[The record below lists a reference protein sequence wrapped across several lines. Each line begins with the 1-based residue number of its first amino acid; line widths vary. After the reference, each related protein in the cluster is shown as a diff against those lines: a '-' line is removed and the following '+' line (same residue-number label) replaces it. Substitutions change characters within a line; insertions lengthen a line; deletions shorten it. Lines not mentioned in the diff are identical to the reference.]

1 MADKEL
7 TLLSRIRTWFTIKY
21 TLDWKTA
28 FMSRLKHREISFLHS
43 ISDLNVR
50 SSHTLCPFKSRD
62 LPQWKRSVTPEA
74 SLVYVFKDRRRE
86 KKWMNVLF
94 LCLSILSL
102 TCRGLLYPLSSFP
115 SPGKRRPLPWCAEIN
130 RTFNHYYNWRMK
142 CHINSTLKWWKEVLK
157 WDFLWYL
164 SLTVLNPSCTHI
176 SIHLY

>member
-1 MADKEL
+1 MSEWENRSWIWHLCQSQWCNWDVLHWNPTLGLSMADKEL

-50 SSHTLCPFKSRD
+50 SSHMLCPFKSRD
-62 LPQWKRSVTPEA
+62 LPQRKRSVTPEA
-74 SLVYVFKDRRRE
+74 SLVYVFEDRRRE

-115 SPGKRRPLPWCAEIN
+115 SPGK
-130 RTFNHYYNWRMK
+130 
-142 CHINSTLKWWKEVLK
+142 
-157 WDFLWYL
+157 WDL
-164 SLTVLNPSCTHI
+164 
-176 SIHLY
+176 HLDVQR